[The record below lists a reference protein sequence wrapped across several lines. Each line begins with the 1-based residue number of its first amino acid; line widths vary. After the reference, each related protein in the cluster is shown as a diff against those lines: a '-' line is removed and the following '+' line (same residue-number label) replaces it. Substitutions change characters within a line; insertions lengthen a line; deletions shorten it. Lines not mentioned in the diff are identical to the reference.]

1 MLLHCTFAWHHFV
14 EHTTANLSKLRPNL
28 PCLPHPSLGCH
39 PQRVKIRTLPRL
51 VAAFALAASLT
62 CIAQD
67 NGYWR
72 AASTTANSITGDIE
86 IKPSQISINF
96 LGFPM
101 VQART
106 LTPAEVSA
114 AFDADINAG
123 ATGVLYHLTIPASQR
138 FLHKN
143 TLCGTDQ
150 VQWMATYVSGRNLQI
165 AFFSNLD
172 APVFTFD
179 ALSKSTDLCGTFTY
193 AR

>member
-1 MLLHCTFAWHHFV
+1 MTSRLLF
-14 EHTTANLSKLRPNL
+14 P
-28 PCLPHPSLGCH
+28 
-39 PQRVKIRTLPRL
+39 
-51 VAAFALAASLT
+51 LAACLALFCSLS
-62 CIAQD
+62 CAAQD
-67 NGYWR
+67 KGYWR

-86 IKPSQISINF
+86 IKPSQVSIDF
-96 LGFPM
+96 YSFPM

-123 ATGVLYHLTIPASQR
+123 ATGVLYHLTIAATQR

-143 TLCGTDQ
+143 TLCGTEE
-150 VQWMATYVSGRNLQI
+150 VQWMATYVNGRNLQV
-165 AFFSNLD
+165 AFFSNPD